1 MMFHPRHRP
10 GFTLLEVTFVSGLM
24 AVLVLV
30 ISRAWIGIGRP
41 IADTITRSQL
51 LQETDMVVAALTR
64 DLNGSLANPAGRL
77 GNKNMGRWVGWRQL
91 SLNEFQ
97 LCFDGGTNP
106 DGQPQWGPPDTV
118 ISYTLQSNGT
128 LVRTD
133 ENAGTTFTV
142 AKNISNMT
150 ITSNLVS
157 MQIQFTFSY
166 RGSTRTC
173 TLNARTPT
181 NP

>member
-1 MMFHPRHRP
+1 MMFPPRHRS
-10 GFTLLEVTFVSGLM
+10 GFTLLEVTLVSGLM

-30 ISRAWIGIGRP
+30 ISRAWIGVGQP
-41 IADTITRSQL
+41 IADLITRSQL

-64 DLNGSLANPAGRL
+64 DLNGSLANPEGRL
-77 GNKNMGRWVGWRQL
+77 GSKNLGRWVGWRQL

-97 LCFDGGTNP
+97 LCFDGGTSP

-118 ISYTLQSNGT
+118 ISYTLESDGT

-133 ENAGTTFTV
+133 KNAQTTFTV

-150 ITSNLVS
+150 ITSDLVFI
-157 MQIQFTFSY
+157 QIQFTFSY
-166 RGSTRTC
+166 RGATRHV
-173 TLNARTPT
+173 L
-181 NP
+181 